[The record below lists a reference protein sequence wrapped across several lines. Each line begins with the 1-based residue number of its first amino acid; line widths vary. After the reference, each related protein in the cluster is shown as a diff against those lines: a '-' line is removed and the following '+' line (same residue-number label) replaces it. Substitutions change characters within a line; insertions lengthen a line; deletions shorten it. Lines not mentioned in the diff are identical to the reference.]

1 MKRFGKK
8 WQKKTK
14 QWWRLQQLQRE
25 GWLVTSQRENNAP
38 FPKPWR
44 PQAEVGVGCWRGLPS
59 AQATQIP
66 VTSIMCGGGG
76 AGGEWRREEGRR
88 RRQVGWREKA
98 DRGERGVLPV
108 QADRSLSSLP
118 LPSSWTRQRPAD
130 STRTSLLR
138 RDKSFHRHAPLK
150 KPGPLLYLPFYY
162 LSPFLLQHAFKLGQ
176 NTVPTRGYRFLS
188 GPVSRPRFKEKW

>member
-8 WQKKTK
+8 WQKNKKK
-14 QWWRLQQLQRE
+14 QWWRLQQLQRG

-66 VTSIMCGGGG
+66 VTSIMCGEESGRGVATG
-76 AGGEWRREEGRR
+76 RRRR
-88 RRQVGWREKA
+88 RRQVGWREKG
-98 DRGERGVLPV
+98 DRRERGVLPV

-118 LPSSWTRQRPAD
+118 LPSSWTRHGLQTQREHHCYGEI
-130 STRTSLLR
+130 
-138 RDKSFHRHAPLK
+138 KAPTATPPPK